1 MSFLKSLF
9 GGGKSSGPAASAAAT
24 KTAEHK
30 GFTIEARPFKEG
42 GQYQLCGVIA
52 MTVDGAR
59 KEHRFVRADRFSDL
73 DEAAD
78 ITLNKGRQIIDE
90 RGDKVF
96 SES

>member
-9 GGGKSSGPAASAAAT
+9 GGGTSNYPAGTSAPTKS
-24 KTAEHK
+24 AEHK

-52 MTVDGAR
+52 KTVDGVR
-59 KEHRFVRADRFSDL
+59 KEHRFVRADRFSGQ

-78 ITLNKGRQIIDE
+78 ITLNKGRQIVDE
-90 RGDKVF
+90 RGEKVF
-96 SES
+96 E

>member
-9 GGGKSSGPAASAAAT
+9 GGGKSSGPASSAAAV

-42 GQYQLCGVIA
+42 GQFQLCGVIA
-52 MTVDGAR
+52 KTIDDVR
-59 KEHRFVRADRFSDL
+59 KEHRFVRADRFSGE

-96 SES
+96 E

>member
-9 GGGKSSGPAASAAAT
+9 GGGKSDGATASSAAAV

-42 GQYQLCGVIA
+42 GQFQLCGVIA
-52 MTVDGAR
+52 KTIDGVR

-90 RGDKVF
+90 RGDRVF
-96 SES
+96 D

>member
-9 GGGKSSGPAASAAAT
+9 GGKSSGPAGASAPT
-24 KTAEHK
+24 KSAEHK
-30 GFTIEARPFKEG
+30 GFSIEARPFKEG
-42 GQYQLCGVIA
+42 GQFQLCGVIA
-52 MTVDGAR
+52 KTVDGTL

-73 DEAAD
+73 DEAAE

-96 SES
+96 E

>member
-9 GGGKSSGPAASAAAT
+9 RGGKSDGSAASAAAV

-42 GQYQLCGVIA
+42 GQFQLCGVIA
-52 MTVDGAR
+52 KTVEGTR

-73 DEAAD
+73 DEAAE

-96 SES
+96 E

>member
-9 GGGKSSGPAASAAAT
+9 GGGKSSGPAGPSAAT

-42 GQYQLCGVIA
+42 GQFQLCGVIA
-52 MTVDGAR
+52 KTVEGTR

-73 DEAAD
+73 DEAAE

-96 SES
+96 E

>member
-9 GGGKSSGPAASAAAT
+9 GGSKSDGAASGSAAAI

-30 GFTIEARPFKEG
+30 GFTIEARPFKEA
-42 GQYQLCGVIA
+42 GQFQLCGVIA
-52 MTVDGAR
+52 KAIDGVR

-73 DEAAD
+73 DEAAE
-78 ITLNKGRQIIDE
+78 ITLNKGRQIVDE

-96 SES
+96 E